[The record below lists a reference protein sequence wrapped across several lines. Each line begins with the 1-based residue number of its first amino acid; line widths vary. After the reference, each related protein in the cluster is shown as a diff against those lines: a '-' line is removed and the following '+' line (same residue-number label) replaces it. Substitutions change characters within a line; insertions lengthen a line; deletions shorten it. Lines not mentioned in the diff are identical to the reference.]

1 MKFDISCLQPKE
13 QASFALRA
21 LYEAA
26 GCRKYHMGRFEEYG
40 LYQENRSFLSSEQV
54 ITFTDLDGRLLALK
68 PDVTLSIA
76 KTAQP
81 APGETLRYYY
91 HENVYRPSAES
102 HTFKEIGQMG
112 LEMLGDV
119 GEVQVRQ
126 AVSLAAQSLE
136 QLGQPW
142 VLEVSHMG
150 YLFGLFNALGIPEG
164 QEIEHKMLSKAIE
177 NAQKKIEGNNFGIRK
192 NLLEYDQVMNDQR
205 EIIYAER
212 MRVLNGENMRDV
224 IFKMITDRVESCVD
238 TCISSELP
246 KEEWDLN
253 ELNQLLTDIIPLEP
267 VNAAD
272 VDSVKNNKELKHLL
286 KERAVKLYEAKETEF
301 PEPEQFR
308 ELERVVLLKVI
319 DRKWMDHIDDMDQ
332 LRQGIGLQAYG
343 QRDPLVEYKMA
354 GFDMFDDMIAN
365 IQEDTVRLLY
375 HVKIE
380 QKVER
385 EQVAKVTGTNKDETA
400 TNTPKKRTAAKVYPN
415 DPCPCGSGKKY
426 KQCCG
431 KMA

>member
-1 MKFDISCLQPKE
+1 
-13 QASFALRA
+13 
-21 LYEAA
+21 
-26 GCRKYHMGRFEEYG
+26 
-40 LYQENRSFLSSEQV
+40 
-54 ITFTDLDGRLLALK
+54 
-68 PDVTLSIA
+68 
-76 KTAQP
+76 
-81 APGETLRYYY
+81 
-91 HENVYRPSAES
+91 
-102 HTFKEIGQMG
+102 
-112 LEMLGDV
+112 
-119 GEVQVRQ
+119 
-126 AVSLAAQSLE
+126 
-136 QLGQPW
+136 
-142 VLEVSHMG
+142 
-150 YLFGLFNALGIPEG
+150 
-164 QEIEHKMLSKAIE
+164 
-177 NAQKKIEGNNFGIRK
+177 
-192 NLLEYDQVMNDQR
+192 MNDQR

-319 DRKWMDHIDDMDQ
+319 DRKWMDHIDDM
-332 LRQGIGLQAYG
+332 
-343 QRDPLVEYKMA
+343 
-354 GFDMFDDMIAN
+354 
-365 IQEDTVRLLY
+365 Y